1 MDFLL
6 PRLPTNRARWRYI
19 VGLLAATPRIS
30 KRPLKACEVLRP
42 TRRRSVEPS
51 AAYDITS
58 FDSGRAA
65 AVSSRPNAPDFRV
78 TIAPEREVTLRADL
92 NTIRTGSCRPTI
104 SPAAPPHNYARPHS

>member
-65 AVSSRPNAPDFRV
+65 AVASRPNAPDLRV
-78 TIAPEREVTLRADL
+78 TINPERQITLRADL
-92 NTIRTGSCRPTI
+92 NTKSTGSFSPTI
-104 SPAAPPHNYARPHS
+104 SRASPPPKHT

>member
-65 AVSSRPNAPDFRV
+65 AVASPPNAPDFRATISPRPKV
-78 TIAPEREVTLRADL
+78 TSPTYP
-92 NTIRTGSCRPTI
+92 NTIGDGSSLPTI
-104 SPAAPPHNYARPHS
+104 SPPPPPHNCPR

>member
-65 AVSSRPNAPDFRV
+65 AVGPPPHPPWFGPPVAPAPEV
-78 TIAPEREVTLRADL
+78 TIPASPH
-92 NTIRTGSCRPTI
+92 TIRTGPLW
-104 SPAAPPHNYARPHS
+104 